1 MMDPI
6 HRLVQMTSANV
17 GTFALLA
24 DDFNPIH
31 MNDEAARAAGFEG
44 RICHGG
50 LFTAIISGMIA
61 TAYPGAIWMEHE
73 IQFKRPALVGQTLDF
88 GLSLEETIRKPT
100 KTLGVLIAE
109 VRNPAGDVVAKS
121 RNVVLLPARLS
132 ADADHTS
139 EQPADSADKE
149 LVSQPAGR

>member
-6 HRLVQMTSANV
+6 HRLVHVTSENV

-44 RICHGG
+44 RICHGA

-88 GLSLEETIRKPT
+88 GLALEETIRKPT

-121 RNVVLLPARLS
+121 RNVVLLPARVS
-132 ADADHTS
+132 PDPDHTS
-139 EQPADSADKE
+139 EQSADNE
-149 LVSQPAGR
+149 LVSQPVGR